1 MSVRCV
7 PSSSPKTVG
16 KRASSV
22 SVVRSQTRLILLTRT
37 ATIALV
43 AGAVS
48 ACSNGMA
55 RFDEATLL
63 GANTSGVQPV
73 QVQQAPIQQ
82 PQVAGYPQQQAVAA
96 YPQQV
101 ASAQTN
107 PYALPP
113 AVDGTTTAS
122 VAGQL
127 VQAGTLSPS
136 PATAGALRPR
146 GSVGLRNLLPS
157 APARQQPLIAQTND
171 IYERATV
178 APAPAL
184 PARFPNTGAPAA
196 VDPLATASVAA
207 AASPVTRTPLNAIR
221 SARVAVGN
229 GANRMRQVG
238 SSVLQRQPL
247 PPAAPAKAGA
257 RLTPQQIAPQPIQQV
272 AAAPRA
278 LATAVPAQTG
288 TGIDNT
294 VTGTPAPLT
303 SAPSNVRTW
312 QGWSAAGGTTI
323 TAREGETVYNLSRRY
338 GVPANAIIGVN
349 GLGSGGL
356 RSGQRVI
363 IPTYQFNRQAG
374 VSAPDANS
382 NVQASS
388 SATGWKTTLPA
399 QVPPP
404 RRAPDRMSVASVPSQ
419 PARVL
424 APVTASASQPLPPK
438 PSAVQTA
445 AAPQPYTRPK
455 AAPAAAGGSYTVVS
469 GDTVSAIARRHG
481 VSSKALM
488 AQNSLPNANLRVG
501 QRLAIPAGGTAVIA
515 GAPKPVKPTQV
526 ALAPRENSRAT
537 ANIVTGST
545 PSAGVDPI
553 ITGSTKTASPE
564 ASGISNLRWP
574 VRGRV
579 LHGFGAVVD
588 GKRNDGIDIAVPE
601 GTSVKAAENGVV
613 LYAGNELADFGNLV
627 LVKHEGGL
635 VTAYAHNASL
645 QVKRG
650 QSVARGQTIARAGRT
665 GGASTSK
672 VHFEVRKNSTPV
684 NPMTYL
690 GG

>member
-1 MSVRCV
+1 
-7 PSSSPKTVG
+7 
-16 KRASSV
+16 
-22 SVVRSQTRLILLTRT
+22 
-37 ATIALV
+37 
-43 AGAVS
+43 
-48 ACSNGMA
+48 
-55 RFDEATLL
+55 
-63 GANTSGVQPV
+63 
-73 QVQQAPIQQ
+73 
-82 PQVAGYPQQQAVAA
+82 A

-101 ASAQTN
+101 ASAQAN

-113 AVDGTTTAS
+113 SVDGTTTAS
-122 VAGQL
+122 VSNRL
-127 VQAGTLSPS
+127 VGANTLAPS
-136 PATAGALRPR
+136 PATAASLRPR

-157 APARQQPLIAQTND
+157 APPTRQVAIAQTND
-171 IYERATV
+171 LYETATV

-184 PARFPNTGAPAA
+184 PARFPAAAAPAA
-196 VDPLATASVAA
+196 VDPLATASVGAA
-207 AASPVTRTPLNAIR
+207 VPAVTRTPLSAIR

-229 GANRMRQVG
+229 GANRVRQAG
-238 SSVLQRQPL
+238 SSVLQRQPAQ
-247 PPAAPAKAGA
+247 PVAVAKAGA
-257 RLTPQQIAPQPIQQV
+257 RLAPLPAAPQPVQQV
-272 AAAPRA
+272 AAAPRTLAPA
-278 LATAVPAQTG
+278 LPAKPASG
-288 TGIDNT
+288 GIDQT
-294 VTGTPAPLT
+294 VTGTPSPLG
-303 SAPSNVRTW
+303 SATPTVPTW

-323 TAREGETVYNLSRRY
+323 TARQGETVYNLSRRY

-349 GLGSGGL
+349 NLGSGGL
-356 RSGQRVI
+356 RAGQKVI

-388 SATGWKTTLPA
+388 SAMGWKTKLPA
-399 QVPPP
+399 QVVPP
-404 RRAPDRMSVASVPSQ
+404 RRAPDRRTIASVRS
-419 PARVL
+419 AA
-424 APVTASASQPLPPK
+424 APTGSLTPVSASVSQPLPPK
-438 PSAVQTA
+438 PSAAQSA
-445 AAPQPYTRPK
+445 AAPKPYVRPK
-455 AAPAAAGGSYTVVS
+455 PLMAAAGSSYTVVS

-488 AQNSLPNANLRVG
+488 AQNNMPNPNLRVG
-501 QRLAIPAGGTAVIA
+501 QRLAIPAGGTAAIA
-515 GAPKPVKPTQV
+515 GAPKPVKPTQM
-526 ALAPRENSRAT
+526 ALAPRESGPT
-537 ANIVTGST
+537 SGIVTGST

-553 ITGSTKTASPE
+553 ITGSTKTTSPE
-564 ASGISNLRWP
+564 ATGISNLRWP

-579 LHGFGAVVD
+579 LNGFGEVVD

-627 LVKHEGGL
+627 LVKHEGGI

-665 GGASTSK
+665 GAATTPQ